1 LLRRHNAVVIE
12 GRTAPGGET
21 NEATMPASRTWGLV
35 AYLIVYP
42 LIHVPLLLLCIWPL
56 IAGMRYHWGPMT
68 FGLWILWCVPFAFI
82 AVRMDRWQW
91 WRQIRKNV
99 KAWAD

>member
-1 LLRRHNAVVIE
+1 
-12 GRTAPGGET
+12 
-21 NEATMPASRTWGLV
+21 MPAPRTLGLV

-56 IAGMRYHWGPMT
+56 IVGLRYHWGPMT

-82 AVRMDRWQW
+82 AVRLDRWPW
-91 WRQIRKNV
+91 WRQLRKNV